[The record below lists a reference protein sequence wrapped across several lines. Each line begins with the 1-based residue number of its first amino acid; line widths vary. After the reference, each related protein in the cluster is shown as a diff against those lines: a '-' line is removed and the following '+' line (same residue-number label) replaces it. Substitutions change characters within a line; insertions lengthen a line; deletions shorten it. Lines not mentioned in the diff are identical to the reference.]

1 MAGQRSGA
9 DDLSAVDRIE
19 VADAAEDTAAAA
31 PRAND
36 CVATEEGRAEGTEA
50 REKVVTVPCT
60 NPEADEQ
67 AYKTARDTNESTE
80 EKERGKHHGIS
91 SRRPPAV
98 HRNLRNTFVEQTS
111 DPCSTVAF
119 RGRKESET
127 SGGSTPGRTRR
138 SAKDRPSRAKSKCDR
153 AMGTSEY
160 GAEDGG
166 EYLANMMMGGAPP
179 KVQVSGP
186 GHAHPAAGG
195 GGEAG
200 GGEGGWPFLPG
211 DDDYVTS
218 FTDDENEELDA
229 RMSRYSNTA
238 HGRYEAHSRSK
249 SLMRYNEIE
258 RERSR
263 RRQHIVRQKTGSK
276 FSPAT
281 FKLSMVNAGVIPLKK
296 GRMKRKEK
304 GFGGGEA
311 DYHGKKFLFGSA
323 RCVHKMSA
331 EKKELV

>member
-1 MAGQRSGA
+1 MAGQRCGS

-19 VADAAEDTAAAA
+19 IADASEDASADA
-31 PRAND
+31 PRAD
-36 CVATEEGRAEGTEA
+36 SCERREAAAEPSEA
-50 REKVVTVPCT
+50 CREKAIRDPST
-60 NPEADEQ
+60 NPEADAQ
-67 AYKTARDTNESTE
+67 AYKTPRDTNESKE
-80 EKERGKHHGIS
+80 EKERGKHHGKS

-98 HRNLRNTFVEQTS
+98 HKNLRHTSVEQTS
-111 DPCSTVAF
+111 DPCSAAF

-138 SAKDRPSRAKSKCDR
+138 SARDRPSRAKSKGGS

-166 EYLANMMMGGAPP
+166 EFLANMMMGGAPP

-186 GHAHPAAGG
+186 GHAHSGG
-195 GGEAG
+195 GSA

-296 GRMKRKEK
+296 GR
-304 GFGGGEA
+304 
-311 DYHGKKFLFGSA
+311 HGRGDSSTVRA
-323 RCVHKMSA
+323 
-331 EKKELV
+331 